1 MITEQLCNIID
12 LSSQLIISLN
22 QVELDNSEFDPQI
35 ASLQL
40 ARDQAIKQLFQHHSQ
55 QQLQPYSALLQQV
68 VDLDSQLQ
76 QLANDKKDMLAKSI
90 IKQKRNTKATNAYL
104 GK

>member
-1 MITEQLCNIID
+1 MELVAQAPVENNID
-12 LSSQLIISLN
+12 AF
-22 QVELDNSEFDPQI
+22 ELDNSEFDPQL
-35 ASLQL
+35 AALQL

-55 QQLQPYSALLQQV
+55 QQLPPYSALLQQV